1 MCVVVCGSDD
11 QYFYSIY
18 SSEQRSA
25 VNVTDSNDRAVN
37 VSDGSRL
44 LYCGPLEPSQMLN
57 PVRSLSYEYLPDW
70 PLFAKFLTIIS
81 SNAIILS
88 VLFILAY
95 DDALVL
101 DHFSSYIITSLV

>member
-1 MCVVVCGSDD
+1 VVVCDSDD

-18 SSEQRSA
+18 SSERSA
-25 VNVTDSNDRAVN
+25 VNVTSDSSHRALN
-37 VSDGSRL
+37 VSDGQL

-101 DHFSSYIITSLV
+101 DHFSSYIITSPV

>member
-1 MCVVVCGSDD
+1 VVVCGSDD

-18 SSEQRSA
+18 SSERSA
-25 VNVTDSNDRAVN
+25 VNVTDSDHRALN

-95 DDALVL
+95 DVALVL